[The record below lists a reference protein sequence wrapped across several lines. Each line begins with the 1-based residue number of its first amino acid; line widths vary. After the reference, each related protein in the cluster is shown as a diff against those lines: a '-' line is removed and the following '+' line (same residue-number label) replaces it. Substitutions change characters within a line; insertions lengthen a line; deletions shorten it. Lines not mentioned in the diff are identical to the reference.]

1 MEEEDSAVK
10 ITVVCRD
17 DPTEGISMLH
27 RLSNKWVAP
36 VIAVLVTLGVVLAVN
51 SIRADS
57 AARARHATAAHPV
70 AAAAPTT
77 PPTQIVL
84 SQTEGAWSLA
94 FSEMSSYTSKIDP
107 VPVTTPTS
115 KQFGTPE
122 RPRVVLKRN
131 LDIAGNQLLDAWH
144 QRARFGDPA
153 ARLTVFLTIDQG
165 GRTFKYLMHDAWI
178 SNLTISGPTAG
189 SNQPAVETVTI
200 VCEAMFLQQ

>member
-1 MEEEDSAVK
+1 VEEEDSAVK
-10 ITVVCRD
+10 IKVACRD

-27 RLSNKWVAP
+27 RLSSKWVAP
-36 VIAVLVTLGVVLAVN
+36 VIAVIVTLGVVFAVN
-51 SIRADS
+51 STRAGS
-57 AARARHATAAHPV
+57 AAQARPGPHAV
-70 AAAAPTT
+70 AAAAPTA

-84 SQTEGAWSLA
+84 APTDGAWSLA

-107 VPVTTPTS
+107 VPVQQGTS

-122 RPRVVLKRN
+122 RPRVTLKRN
-131 LDIAGNQLLDAWH
+131 LDIVGNQLLDAWH
-144 QRARFGDPA
+144 QRARLGDPA

-178 SNLTISGPTAG
+178 STLTISGPTAG
-189 SNQPAVETVTI
+189 SNQPPVETVTI